1 MKGRD
6 KVALPKLS
14 QEEKKNA
21 LAKAQEMR
29 RARSQMR
36 ERLKK
41 GDLDL
46 NEVLKA
52 DDEVTARM
60 RVAYLLRSLPR
71 VGKVKAQRIMEEI
84 GIDEKRR
91 VQGLG
96 KRQREALMARLAN
109 K

>member
-1 MKGRD
+1 M
-6 KVALPKLS
+6 ALPNLS
-14 QEEKKNA
+14 QEEKKSA

-29 RARSQMR
+29 RARSQLR

-41 GDLDL
+41 GDLDFSQ
-46 NEVLKA
+46 VLA
-52 DDEVTARM
+52 AEDEVTARM

-71 VGKVKAQRIMEEI
+71 VGKVKAQRIMDEI

-96 KRQREALMARLAN
+96 KRQKEALLARLGGRR
-109 K
+109 

>member
-1 MKGRD
+1 M
-6 KVALPKLS
+6 ALPKLS

-96 KRQREALMARLAN
+96 KRQREALLARLAN

>member
-1 MKGRD
+1 M
-6 KVALPKLS
+6 ALPKLS

-36 ERLKK
+36 EQLKK

-46 NEVLKA
+46 CQVLAA

-71 VGKVKAQRIMEEI
+71 VGKVKAQRIMDEI

-96 KRQREALMARLAN
+96 KRQREALMTRLAN